1 MAAITAQA
9 TVDPIAEN
17 WAVPLH
23 HRLLQGS
30 PGGVNGI
37 DQYAIGLNASQ
48 MVKVPTTVA
57 ARNLTAEKVWEFTD
71 IFYNRIAVLPSFID
85 AGSVSSA
92 QQFQVEVWNGFFANR
107 QHTALNKTNGDGIVI
122 SGGLPVGAIFLQ
134 LHSSVYD
141 LTVLADGPPTIDA
154 LLAWVFGPDSGT
166 MNIVG
171 SRLSIFA
178 FEPDTVLQ
186 ESLRWLTDVH
196 KAYSG
201 EQRVRLRNDA
211 RQVFEYV
218 TQADGEIQTRLNSI
232 MYGWQDKVFAI
243 PYWPDAVKHV
253 APIQALDTEILFDTA
268 NLDFRDG
275 GLAIVWADDLWNEAV
290 EIDTVQ
296 SDRLVL
302 LREVVND
309 YDDGALVIP
318 LLRCRAEGGLRR
330 QIGRMDDTRSTVTFR
345 GMDNTNINNQ
355 SVTWNT
361 YDGYELWDDLIAQF
375 GSINSSIVL
384 PLKFLDNQT
393 GYFRAYPMRSVT
405 EETNLQ
411 GFVVRSAED
420 RLNLKKYLY
429 RRLGRLKP
437 FWLDSYREDYELV
450 QTIGAS
456 AVTMVVNYSNQKFL
470 DIAAMGYVLKF
481 VFTNGNV
488 EYREFVGIIAEDIAA
503 RTEELEFSA
512 SFGVDVLPT
521 DIERISIMRLV
532 RFDTD
537 NIVLEH
543 RIGEGIVTSV
553 TVPLITI
560 KYPEAS

>member
-1 MAAITAQA
+1 MAVITAQA
-9 TVDPIAEN
+9 TIDPIAEN
-17 WAVPLH
+17 WAIPLH

-30 PGGVNGI
+30 PGGVYGP

-48 MVKVPTTVA
+48 MVKVPTTVDPRHLNA
-57 ARNLTAEKVWEFTD
+57 DKVWEFTD

-107 QHTALNKTNGDGIVI
+107 QHTALNKVNADGIVV
-122 SGGLPVGAIFLQ
+122 SGGLPVGATFLQ

-141 LTVLADGPPTIDA
+141 ITVLADGPPTIDA
-154 LLAWVFGPDSGT
+154 FLSWVFSADEGT
-166 MNIVG
+166 VNIIG
-171 SRLSIFA
+171 SRLSVFA
-178 FEPDTVLQ
+178 FEPDTKLQ

-211 RQVFEYV
+211 RQVFEFV
-218 TQADGEIQTRLNSI
+218 TQADGEVQTRLNSI
-232 MYGWQDKVFAI
+232 MYGWQDKVFAL
-243 PYWPDAVKHV
+243 PYWPDVVKHV
-253 APIQALDTEILFDTA
+253 APISALDTEIFIDTA

-275 GLAIVWADDLWNEAV
+275 GLALIWTDDIWNEAV

-296 SDRLVL
+296 ADRLVL
-302 LREVVND
+302 LREVVNN
-309 YDDGALVIP
+309 YDDGALIIP
-318 LLRCRAEGGLRR
+318 LLRCRAQGGLRR
-330 QIGRMDDTRSTVTFR
+330 QIGRMDDTRSTITFR
-345 GMDNTNINNQ
+345 GMDNTNIDGQ
-355 SVTWNT
+355 SVTWTT
-361 YDGYELWDDLIAQF
+361 YKSYEVWDDLNAQF
-375 GSINSSIVL
+375 GSINSSVVL

-393 GYFRAYPMRSVT
+393 GYFRAYPTRSIT

-411 GFVVRSAED
+411 GFVVRGAAE

-437 FWLDSYREDYELV
+437 FWLESYREDYELV

-456 AVTMVVNYSNQKFL
+456 AVTMVVKYSNQKFL
-470 DIAAMGYVLKF
+470 DIAALGYALKF
-481 VFTNGNV
+481 VFTDGSV
-488 EYREFVGIIAEDIAA
+488 EYRDYVGLQAEDLAA
-503 RTEELEFSA
+503 RTEEIEFDA
-512 SFGVDVLPT
+512 SIGVDVLPE

-543 RIGEGIVTSV
+543 TIGDGIVTSV
-553 TVPLITI
+553 TVPLISI